1 MPKERQSRQVATPV
15 SAATAPAKNAEPAD
29 GQSSIETRLK
39 DPAFVNRLKRLG
51 LWYLRDDP
59 KALEEEL
66 RHVDANLRRRESRVI
81 R

>member
-1 MPKERQSRQVATPV
+1 MLKERQSRQVATPV
-15 SAATAPAKNAEPAD
+15 ITVAAPQKAPEPAN
-29 GQSSIETRLK
+29 GKPSIEARLK

-59 KALEEEL
+59 KALEEQL
-66 RHVDANLRRRESRVI
+66 SLVDANLRRRESRVI